1 VRVLFPDGPGIP
13 EYYYS
18 RLTGGENKLAIV
30 TMKELLEAGV
40 HFGHQTRR
48 WDPRMKPYIF
58 TERNGI
64 HIIDLQR
71 TITHLKSAYNVVK
84 ELAKSNRTILFVGT
98 KRQAQSAI
106 VEEANR
112 CGMPFVANRWLGGML
127 TNFETIQK
135 SIQRLKKLER
145 MEVDGSF
152 DFMTKKE
159 VIHLTREKEKLLK
172 NIGGI
177 KDLENIP
184 DMIFIIDPKKEAIA
198 VAEAMRLKVP
208 IVAIIDTNCN
218 PDGIDYPIPG
228 NDDAIRAINLFAA
241 IVSSA
246 VIEGQ
251 NEAGKIEITEE
262 TQIVS
267 LEEEE
272 QARASR
278 EKAEKVEDYLSDE
291 EPGAAGVRAQES
303 EAEAAGPESGVSD
316 AVLETAESA
325 AEEKAEEPETAQ
337 SVVEEKA
344 EEPETAEPVVEEKV
358 EKPET
363 AQSAAE
369 EKVEKPETAQ
379 SAAEEKAEEPET
391 AQSVAEEKA
400 EEPEEA
406 ASDEVQAEEKDT
418 TKASEPSE
426 TAPAEDNA
434 PAGEEEDG
442 ASDDGAEVGE
452 AVKAD
457 DKPEEEEAESTE
469 DKKDE

>member
-1 VRVLFPDGPGIP
+1 M
-13 EYYYS
+13 
-18 RLTGGENKLAIV
+18 AIV

-71 TITHLKSAYNVVK
+71 TIAQLKSAYNVVK

-98 KRQAQSAI
+98 KRQAQPAI

-127 TNFETIQK
+127 TNFATIQK

-159 VIHLTREKEKLLK
+159 VLHLTREKEKLHK

-177 KDLENIP
+177 KDLENLP

-218 PDGIDYPIPG
+218 PEGIDYAIPG

-251 NEAGKIEITEE
+251 NEAGKIEIAEE

-272 QARASR
+272 QARAAR
-278 EKAEKVEDYLSDE
+278 EKAEEVEDYLSDE
-291 EPGAAGVRAQES
+291 EVGAAGVRAQKS
-303 EAEAAGPESGVSD
+303 EAEAAGTEGGASD
-316 AVLETAESA
+316 AASGTAEPA
-325 AEEKAEEPETAQ
+325 AEEKAVEPETEEPA
-337 SVVEEKA
+337 VVEKPVEPETIEPPAEEKAGEPETIEPPAEEKAGEPETEEPPAEEKAGEPETEEPAVEEKA
-344 EEPETAEPVVEEKV
+344 E
-358 EKPET
+358 KPE
-363 AQSAAE
+363 E
-369 EKVEKPETAQ
+369 E
-379 SAAEEKAEEPET
+379 
-391 AQSVAEEKA
+391 
-400 EEPEEA
+400 
-406 ASDEVQAEEKDT
+406 ASDEVQAEEEDT
-418 TKASEPSE
+418 AKASEPFE
-426 TAPAEDNA
+426 TAPTEDNA
-434 PAGEEEDG
+434 PAEEEEDG

-457 DKPEEEEAESTE
+457 DKPVEEEVESTE

>member
-1 VRVLFPDGPGIP
+1 VQVLFPGGLGIP
-13 EYYYS
+13 EFYYS

-71 TITHLKSAYNVVK
+71 TITYLKSAYNAVR
-84 ELAKSNRTILFVGT
+84 ELAKSNRTIMFVGT

-272 QARASR
+272 QARTAR
-278 EKAEKVEDYLSDE
+278 EKAEEVEDYLSDE
-291 EPGAAGVRAQES
+291 EIGAAGVRAQES
-303 EAEAAGPESGVSD
+303 EVEAAGAEGGVSD
-316 AVLETAESA
+316 AASETVEPA
-325 AEEKAEEPETAQ
+325 AEEKAEEPETEEPVAEEKAEEPETEEP
-337 SVVEEKA
+337 VAEEKAEEPETEEPIVEEKA
-344 EEPETAEPVVEEKV
+344 EEPETEEPVVEEKV
-358 EKPET
+358 E
-363 AQSAAE
+363 
-369 EKVEKPETAQ
+369 
-379 SAAEEKAEEPET
+379 EPED
-391 AQSVAEEKA
+391 
-400 EEPEEA
+400 A
-406 ASDEVQAEEKDT
+406 ASDEVKAEEEDT
-418 TKASEPSE
+418 EKASDPSE
-426 TAPAEDNA
+426 AAPAEDSA
-434 PAGEEEDG
+434 PTGEEENG
-442 ASDDGAEVGE
+442 ASDDGAEIGE
-452 AVKAD
+452 AVKSD
-457 DKPEEEEAESTE
+457 DEPEEEEAESKE
-469 DKKDE
+469 EKKDE

>member
-1 VRVLFPDGPGIP
+1 
-13 EYYYS
+13 
-18 RLTGGENKLAIV
+18 
-30 TMKELLEAGV
+30 MKELLEAGV

-71 TITHLKSAYNVVK
+71 TITYLKSAYNAVR
-84 ELAKSNRTILFVGT
+84 ELAKSNRTIMFVGT

-272 QARASR
+272 QARTAR
-278 EKAEKVEDYLSDE
+278 EKAEEVEDYLSDE
-291 EPGAAGVRAQES
+291 EIGAAGVRAQES
-303 EAEAAGPESGVSD
+303 EVEAAGAEGGVSD
-316 AVLETAESA
+316 AASETVEPA
-325 AEEKAEEPETAQ
+325 AEEKAEEPETEEPVAEEKAEEPETEEP
-337 SVVEEKA
+337 VAEEKAEEPETEEPVAEEKAEEPETEEPVAEEKAEEPETEEPIVEEKA
-344 EEPETAEPVVEEKV
+344 EEPETEEPVVEEKV
-358 EKPET
+358 E
-363 AQSAAE
+363 
-369 EKVEKPETAQ
+369 
-379 SAAEEKAEEPET
+379 EPED
-391 AQSVAEEKA
+391 
-400 EEPEEA
+400 A
-406 ASDEVQAEEKDT
+406 ASDEVKAEEEDT
-418 TKASEPSE
+418 EKASDPSE
-426 TAPAEDNA
+426 AAPAEDSA
-434 PAGEEEDG
+434 PTGEEENG
-442 ASDDGAEVGE
+442 ASDDGAEIGE
-452 AVKAD
+452 AVKSD
-457 DKPEEEEAESTE
+457 DEPEEEEAESKE
-469 DKKDE
+469 EKKDE